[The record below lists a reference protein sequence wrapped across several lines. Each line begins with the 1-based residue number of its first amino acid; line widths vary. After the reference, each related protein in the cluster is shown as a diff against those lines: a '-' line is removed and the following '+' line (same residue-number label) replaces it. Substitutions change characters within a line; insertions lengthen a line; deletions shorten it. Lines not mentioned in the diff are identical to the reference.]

1 MILLSRN
8 DTSFLLKYV
17 EFDNESLEIEFLK

>member
-8 DTSFLLKYV
+8 DKSFLLKYV